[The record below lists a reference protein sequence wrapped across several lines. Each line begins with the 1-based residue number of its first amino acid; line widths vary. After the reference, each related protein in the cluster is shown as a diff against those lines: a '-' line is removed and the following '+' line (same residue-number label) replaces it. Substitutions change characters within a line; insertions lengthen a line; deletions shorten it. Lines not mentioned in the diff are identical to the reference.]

1 METRNAIKTFAA
13 FMMLGLVLVSCAG
26 TPKPG
31 SGQKEELHP
40 PQTFSDEGSRYIRID
55 GINIHYKEGG
65 SGNSL
70 LLLHGMLGNVE
81 GWRYIVPPL
90 SEDYR
95 VVAFDRPAFG
105 LTERPPVNGQNN
117 PYTPEE
123 AEKITLG
130 LIESLGL
137 GKPILIGHSAG
148 GNLALRLALH
158 YPDRFSGLILISPG
172 VYTEIPPALVRDL
185 MELGV
190 LKESGLE
197 LIRSIPE
204 HIDELLAQTYYR
216 PELLKKDLRDS
227 YLIPTKVKNWDMAL
241 WNYIAAQDDSML
253 AAALPEI
260 NLPTLIIQ
268 GIRDQVVPPGD
279 NLKTAAAMPDAEL
292 VFLPQCGHVA
302 HEELPEQTVE
312 IIRNFLGSGI
322 FENRTD

>member
-1 METRNAIKTFAA
+1 MNAPILFIVTDRCISPLRLSRPEIEKGFSPPLKSVSIINWPGAE
-13 FMMLGLVLVSCAG
+13 GISVLNVNVL
-26 TPKPG
+26 T
-31 SGQKEELHP
+31 
-40 PQTFSDEGSRYIRID
+40 SRITSY
-55 GINIHYKEGG
+55 NVCYTK
-65 SGNSL
+65 L
-70 LLLHGMLGNVE
+70 LRLGNVE

-204 HIDELLAQTYYR
+204 HI
-216 PELLKKDLRDS
+216 
-227 YLIPTKVKNWDMAL
+227 
-241 WNYIAAQDDSML
+241 
-253 AAALPEI
+253 
-260 NLPTLIIQ
+260 
-268 GIRDQVVPPGD
+268 
-279 NLKTAAAMPDAEL
+279 
-292 VFLPQCGHVA
+292 
-302 HEELPEQTVE
+302 
-312 IIRNFLGSGI
+312 RNNFV
-322 FENRTD
+322 